1 MNREAAFR
9 LWFLVLVA
17 CAVAVLS
24 GRVHAQTCY
33 QWRMPTSISGIP
45 TTYDGPRL
53 WYDNPRAAGEEWLAW
68 CYSNAGPAG
77 YCNISCGDG
86 TTIGSWRLEGP
97 FFGNWPAASVTIVG
111 KCPHTGVEH
120 SRSVN
125 LGTQSKPGGC
135 PVCPPAGTTRS
146 SIIEGDPAE
155 VGVDVCGS
163 DGCAYTIA
171 SPPVNILLMGGY
183 GRVASVKSK
192 GHACATRPETA
203 DDEVVE
209 NRECVDGAGNIA
221 CLDAEAPPGEGCGWF
236 NGDYVC
242 TGHVPDGSCVAFASG
257 GVACTVGAASG
268 PTDSNGDPAEPL
280 GTVSNGVKTVNY
292 YDSVTVNNSSTT
304 VQTRPGQGGSA
315 IGAPGRDGSGGGI
328 GSGGGSG
335 DGTGDGDVCPS
346 GDCSGVGGPGLEEV
360 CTIAE
365 CTQTFLNRVRN
376 APLLAAIANAGSS
389 VPEGTCPSIS
399 INFGIYADDSYSLT
413 EPMCEI
419 YDQLAV
425 FISPLFLLLWA
436 WIGTRIVVSA

>member
-1 MNREAAFR
+1 MNPEASFR

-24 GRVHAQTCY
+24 GRVHAQGTCY
-33 QWRMPTSISGIP
+33 EWGSNGKVGGQVVGWWPSPRMVDERLNQLCVGNAASCGCGQNSDIHHRSGGSFTTWPTYEWKGTCTRGETVTEISG
-45 TTYDGPRL
+45 TYQ
-53 WYDNPRAAGEEWLAW
+53 
-68 CYSNAGPAG
+68 
-77 YCNISCGDG
+77 
-86 TTIGSWRLEGP
+86 
-97 FFGNWPAASVTIVG
+97 
-111 KCPHTGVEH
+111 
-120 SRSVN
+120 SRTMV
-125 LGTQSKPGGC
+125 GGC
-135 PVCPPAGTTRS
+135 PVCPPVGSRRS
-146 SIIEGDPAE
+146 SIIEGGAN
-155 VGVDVCGS
+155 VGDEVCGS
-163 DGCAYTIA
+163 DGCAYTVT
-171 SPPVNILLMGGY
+171 SPLRTILLMGGF
-183 GRVASVKSK
+183 GEVASVESR
-192 GHACATRPETA
+192 GRACASRPETA

-221 CLDAEAPPGEGCGWF
+221 CLDAEAPSGEGCGWF

-257 GVACTVGAASG
+257 AVACTVGAASA

-280 GTVSNGVKTVNY
+280 GSVTNGVKTVNY

-304 VQTRPGQGGSA
+304 VQTSPGQGGSG